1 MKTDLVLVPCR
12 VGHRRACIKAS
23 RRWKYCNSPRMKE
36 DGDAEIGNG
45 EWIKGVLRRR
55 YRDLDYQLECV

>member
-1 MKTDLVLVPCR
+1 
-12 VGHRRACIKAS
+12 
-23 RRWKYCNSPRMKE
+23 MKE